1 MHIGDLANGKAETIE
16 GAILQYLSDKMLSI
30 MKLCALGSDG
40 ASLIT
45 GRLNGVAV
53 RLKSHSPSVIAVHC
67 VNHRMASA
75 AAHTSES
82 ILYLPSNIQINPS
95 NTIHFFQNSP
105 IRMASLHAIHNDPV
119 IKCRKASDVP
129 MTMP

>member
-1 MHIGDLANGKAETIE
+1 
-16 GAILQYLSDKMLSI
+16 MLSI

-40 ASLIT
+40 ASVMT

-53 RLKSHSPSVIAVHC
+53 RLKSHSPSMIAVHC
-67 VNHRMASA
+67 VNHRLASA

-82 ILYLPSNIQINPS
+82 ILYLQIFKLILQ
-95 NTIHFFQNSP
+95 TLFYFFQNSP
-105 IRMASLHAIHNDPV
+105 VRMASLHAIREVLNDPV